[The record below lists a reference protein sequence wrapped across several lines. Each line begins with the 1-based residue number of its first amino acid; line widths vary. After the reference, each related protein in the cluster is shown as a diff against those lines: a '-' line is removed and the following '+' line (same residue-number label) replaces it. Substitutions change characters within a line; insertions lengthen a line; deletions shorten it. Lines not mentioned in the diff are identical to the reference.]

1 MHTKKVYLYV
11 FDTMSDWEVGY
22 LIAELNSGRYFK
34 EELVPLE
41 VVVVGV
47 DKNPVTTMGGLKIL
61 PSISIDE
68 CILESTDVLVLPGGN
83 TWTEAIHEPLLKKAS
98 TSLKEGTVVAAICGA
113 TLGLA
118 KMGVLNS
125 RRHTSNNLEYMKLI
139 CPNYTGEKYYE
150 MEPAVTDG
158 NLVTAS
164 GIAPL
169 EFTMHV
175 LKVLD
180 VFAPETLHSWFNLY
194 QTHEPKYFFELMNSI
209 KFTESTGGGTGRP
222 VPGAD

>member
-34 EELVPLE
+34 KELAPLE
-41 VVVVGV
+41 VVAVGV
-47 DKNPVTTMGGLKIL
+47 DKNPITTMGGLKIL
-61 PSISIDE
+61 PSISIDA
-68 CILESTDVLVLPGGN
+68 CNLESTDVLVLPGGN
-83 TWTEAIHEPLLKKAS
+83 TWTEAIHESILKKVS
-98 TSLKEGTVVAAICGA
+98 KSLKEGTVVAAICGA
-113 TLGLA
+113 TVGLA
-118 KMGVLNS
+118 EKGLLDV
-125 RRHTSNNLEYMKLI
+125 RRHTSNDLEYLKMI
-139 CPNYTGEKYYE
+139 CPNYRGEKYYE

-169 EFTMHV
+169 EFAMHV

-180 VFAPETLHSWFNLY
+180 VFAPETLHAWFNLY
-194 QTHEPKYFFELMNSI
+194 QIHESKYFFELMNSI
-209 KFTESTGGGTGRP
+209 K
-222 VPGAD
+222 

>member
-34 EELVPLE
+34 KELSPLE
-41 VVVVGV
+41 VVAVGV
-47 DKNPVTTMGGLKIL
+47 DKNLVTTMGGLKIL

-68 CILESTDVLVLPGGN
+68 CILESNDVLVLPGGD
-83 TWTEAIHEPLLKKAS
+83 TWIEEIHEPILKKVS
-98 TSLKEGTVVAAICGA
+98 KCLKEGTVVAAICGA
-113 TLGLA
+113 TMGLA
-118 KMGVLNS
+118 KMGLLDS
-125 RRHTSNNLEYMKLI
+125 RRHTSNNLEYMKMI
-139 CPNYTGEKYYE
+139 CPNYIGEKYYE
-150 MEPAVTDG
+150 MELAVTDG

-169 EFTMHV
+169 EFAMHV

-180 VFAPETLHSWFNLY
+180 VFTPETLHSWFNLY

-209 KFTESTGGGTGRP
+209 K
-222 VPGAD
+222 

>member
-11 FDTMSDWEVGY
+11 FDTMADWEVGY

-34 EELVPLE
+34 KDLAPLE
-41 VVVVGV
+41 VVAVGV
-47 DKNPVTTMGGLKIL
+47 DKNPITTMGGLNIL

-83 TWTEAIHEPLLKKAS
+83 TWTEAMHEPILKKACQA
-98 TSLKEGTVVAAICGA
+98 LQEGTVVAAICGA
-113 TLGLA
+113 TVGLA
-118 KMGVLNS
+118 KVGLLDA
-125 RRHTSNNLEYMKLI
+125 RRHTSNNLDYLKMV
-139 CPNYTGEKYYE
+139 CPHYRGEKYYE
-150 MEPAVTDG
+150 TEPAVTDG

-169 EFTMHV
+169 EFAMHV

-180 VFAPETLHSWFNLY
+180 VFAPETYHSWFNLY
-194 QTHEPKYFFELMNSI
+194 RTQESKYFFELMNAV
-209 KFTESTGGGTGRP
+209 K
-222 VPGAD
+222 